1 MLPKTQRINTQR
13 FGEIMASGRNINA
26 GGFYLKTLNNDS
38 LRFAVAIPKKVVKS
52 AIKRHLLK
60 RRIFNIIKENKDLFP
75 VADYIVFTNK
85 EALDLNRVQMEEAI
99 KIAAQ
104 KV

>member
-1 MLPKTQRINTQR
+1 MLPKTQRISTKR

-26 GGFYLKTLNNDS
+26 GGFYFKTLNNDF
-38 LRFAVAIPKKVVKS
+38 LRFAVAIPKKVAKS

-60 RRIFNIIKENKDLFP
+60 RRIFNVVKENKDIFP
-75 VADYIVFTNK
+75 IADYIIFANK
-85 EALDLNRVQMEEAI
+85 EALDLNKTQIEEAI
-99 KIAAQ
+99 KIAVQ